1 MLKPTLHEFEA
12 LARAGYNLIPVARE
26 IAADLETPVSAFLK
40 VSRGDYSFLLESVH
54 GGEKWGR
61 YTFLGSEPS
70 LVLRA
75 RGGQL
80 DLIRPISAGGDGVAS
95 IESRRVDSCFDALRC
110 ELQRFRA
117 PELAELPRFFGG
129 AVGFLAYDLVRL
141 FEPRIPN
148 RVRDDLGVPEL
159 YLMFTDTVLV
169 FDNVRQS
176 LKIIAN
182 VALDGFA
189 SAAAGYHTAQEKIER
204 TIDRL
209 RSIAVPPHLAAW
221 AQNQHYSPPD
231 FAQRQP
237 ILESGDIAITSNMT
251 REDYVSMVM
260 AAKDYIAAGDI
271 IQVVPSQRF
280 EAPLTAHPF
289 NLYRSLRTINPS
301 PYMFYLRLG
310 DFTLAGASPETM
322 VRVEGHQ
329 ITLRPIAGTRRRGTN
344 DLEDLALER
353 ELLADPK
360 ELAEHIML
368 VDLGRNDVGRVA
380 KIGSVK
386 VTELMAVERYS
397 HVMHIVSNVIGEL
410 NDGMDAFDA
419 FRATFPQGTVSGAPK
434 IRAMEIIDELEPVR
448 RGVYAGAVGYFSFT
462 GNTDTAIAL
471 RTLLIKGERVYIQ
484 AGGGVVADS
493 DPLAE
498 YEESCNKARAMIRA
512 LSAAREFETYERA
525 VASGSGSLARAA
537 REPLRFGTGSNS

>member
-1 MLKPTLHEFEA
+1 MLRLTLSEFEA
-12 LARAGYNLIPVARE
+12 LARQGYNLLPVTHE

-40 VSRGDYSFLLESVH
+40 VARGDYSFLFESVR

-61 YTFLGSEPS
+61 YTFLGTEPS
-70 LVLRA
+70 MVVRASRGQIDLV
-75 RGGQL
+75 
-80 DLIRPISAGGDGVAS
+80 RPSAERDGIAS
-95 IESRRVDSCFDALRC
+95 IQSRPVNNCFEALRD
-110 ELQRFRA
+110 ELNRFRA

-141 FEPRIPN
+141 FEPTIPN
-148 RVRDDLGVPEL
+148 SVRDDLSVPDL

-182 VALDGFA
+182 VALDEFDSTA
-189 SAAAGYHTAQEKIER
+189 DAYRAAQEKIER
-204 TIDRL
+204 TIGRL
-209 RSIAVPPHLAAW
+209 HSYVPLPCLEPSPLSSGNSRSGASVF
-221 AQNQHYSPPD
+221 QSPVD
-231 FAQRQP
+231 GAD
-237 ILESGDIAITSNMT
+237 LVITSNMT
-251 REDYVSMVM
+251 QQQYVSMVT
-260 AAKDYIAAGDI
+260 AAKNYIAAGDI

-310 DFTLAGASPETM
+310 DLTLVGASPETM
-322 VRVEGHQ
+322 VRVEGRQ
-329 ITLRPIAGTRRRGTN
+329 ITLRPIAGTRRRGSN
-344 DLEDLALER
+344 ELEDLELER

-380 KIGSVK
+380 KIGSVE
-386 VTELMAVERYS
+386 VTELMTVERYS
-397 HVMHIVSNVIGEL
+397 HVMHIVSNVVGEL
-410 NDGMDAFDA
+410 HEGMDAFDA

-434 IRAMEIIDELEPVR
+434 IRAMQIIDGLESVR

-471 RTLLIKGERVYIQ
+471 RTLLIKGNRVYIQ

-493 DPLAE
+493 DPAAE

-512 LSAAREFETYERA
+512 LSAAREFEA
-525 VASGSGSLARAA
+525 QARDAA
-537 REPLRFGTGSNS
+537 PGGYRS

>member
-1 MLKPTLHEFEA
+1 MLTPTLSEFEA
-12 LARAGYNLIPVARE
+12 LARQGYNLIPVARE

-40 VSRGDYSFLLESVH
+40 VNRGEYSFLLESVR

-61 YTFLGSEPS
+61 YTFLGTEPS
-70 LVLRA
+70 MVLRA
-75 RGGQL
+75 SGGQI
-80 DLIRPISAGGDGVAS
+80 DVIRPAAARPDGMAS
-95 IESRRVDSCFDALRC
+95 IESRPAENCFETLRR
-110 ELQRFRA
+110 ELKRFRA
-117 PELAELPRFFGG
+117 PQLPELPRFFGG

-148 RVRDDLGVPEL
+148 RVHDDLGVPEL
-159 YLMFTDTVLV
+159 YLMFTETVLV
-169 FDNVRQS
+169 FDNVRQT
-176 LKIIAN
+176 LKIITN
-182 VALDGFA
+182 LALEEFGTT
-189 SAAAGYHTAQEKIER
+189 SAAYQAAHEKIER
-204 TIDRL
+204 TIERL
-209 RSIAVPPHLAAW
+209 HSAVVPPRLDGW
-221 AQNQHYSPPD
+221 LRNQRGCLSHPSPGQATGEGADVPT
-231 FAQRQP
+231 
-237 ILESGDIAITSNMT
+237 ISNMA
-251 REDYVSMVM
+251 REDYAAMVSR
-260 AAKDYIAAGDI
+260 AKDYIAAGDI

-310 DFTLAGASPETM
+310 DFTLVGASPETM
-322 VRVEGHQ
+322 VRVEGRQ
-329 ITLRPIAGTRRRGTN
+329 VTLRPIAGTRRRGG
-344 DLEDLALER
+344 DEAEDLALEH

-360 ELAEHIML
+360 ERAEHIML

-386 VTELMAVERYS
+386 VTELMTVERYS
-397 HVMHIVSNVIGEL
+397 HVMHIVSNVVGEL
-410 NDGMDAFDA
+410 NDGVDSFDA

-471 RTLLIKGERVYIQ
+471 RTLLIKGDRVYIQ

-493 DPLAE
+493 DPLTE
-498 YEESCNKARAMIRA
+498 YQESCNKARAMIRS
-512 LSAAREFETYERA
+512 LSAAREFETQAPR
-525 VASGSGSLARAA
+525 
-537 REPLRFGTGSNS
+537 

>member
-1 MLKPTLHEFEA
+1 MLKPTLREFES
-12 LARAGYNLIPVARE
+12 LAREGYNLIPVARE

-40 VSRGDYSFLLESVH
+40 VARGEYSFLLESVR

-61 YTFLGSEPS
+61 YTFLGTEPS
-70 LVLRA
+70 MVLRA
-75 RGGQL
+75 RGGQI
-80 DLIRPISAGGDGVAS
+80 DLIRPASAGGDGVAR
-95 IESRRVDSCFDALRC
+95 IESRRTENCFEALRH

-117 PELAELPRFFGG
+117 PEVAEFPLFFGG
-129 AVGFLAYDLVRL
+129 AVGFLAYDLVRF
-141 FEPRIPN
+141 FEPRVPN
-148 RVRDDLGVPEL
+148 SVRDDLGVPEL

-169 FDNVRQS
+169 FDNVRQT

-182 VALDGFA
+182 IALDDFG
-189 SAAAGYHTAQEKIER
+189 SAEAGYRAGDEKIER

-209 RSIAVPPHLAAW
+209 RSAAVPPSLETSEP
-221 AQNQHYSPPD
+221 NQRCSRGPGRCHKIREPGE
-231 FAQRQP
+231 
-237 ILESGDIAITSNMT
+237 IVITSNMT

-260 AAKDYIAAGDI
+260 VAKDYIAAGDI

-310 DFTLAGASPETM
+310 DFTLVGASPETM
-322 VRVEGHQ
+322 VRVEGRQ
-329 ITLRPIAGTRRRGTN
+329 ITLRPIAGTRRRGAN
-344 DLEDLALER
+344 ELEDQALER

-386 VTELMAVERYS
+386 VTELMTVERYS
-397 HVMHIVSNVIGEL
+397 HVMHIVSNVVGDL
-410 NDGMDAFDA
+410 NGGMDAFDA

-471 RTLLIKGERVYIQ
+471 RTLLIKGDRVYIQ

-493 DPLAE
+493 DPSAE
-498 YEESCNKARAMIRA
+498 YEESCNKARAMFRA
-512 LSAAREFETYERA
+512 LSLAHEFESVGA
-525 VASGSGSLARAA
+525 V
-537 REPLRFGTGSNS
+537 

>member
-1 MLKPTLHEFEA
+1 MLKPTLLEFGA
-12 LARAGYNLIPVARE
+12 LAQQGYNLIPVARE

-40 VSRGDYSFLLESVH
+40 VARGDYSFLLESVR

-61 YTFLGSEPS
+61 YTFLGTEPS

-75 RGGQL
+75 RGNQI
-80 DLIRPISAGGDGVAS
+80 DLIRPSSANADGFVS
-95 IESRRVDSCFDALRC
+95 IESRRVANTFDALRH

-117 PELAELPRFFGG
+117 PQLAELPRFFGG

-148 RVRDDLGVPEL
+148 SVRDDLGVPEL

-182 VALDGFA
+182 
-189 SAAAGYHTAQEKIER
+189 AAMDEFGDVGACYHAAEKKISDTME
-204 TIDRL
+204 RL
-209 RSIAVPPHLAAW
+209 RSNAIPPRLETALS
-221 AQNQHYSPPD
+221 NRRCSMPGNSPS
-231 FAQRQP
+231 QKISERGE
-237 ILESGDIAITSNMT
+237 ITITSNMT
-251 REDYVSMVM
+251 REDYMSLVM

-280 EAPLTAHPF
+280 EAPLTVHPF

-322 VRVEGHQ
+322 VRVDGAQ
-329 ITLRPIAGTRRRGTN
+329 ITLRPIAGTRRRGA
-344 DLEDLALER
+344 DEIEDLALER
-353 ELLADPK
+353 ELLTDPK

-386 VTELMAVERYS
+386 VSELMTVERYS
-397 HVMHIVSNVIGEL
+397 HVMHIVSNVVGDL
-410 NDGMDAFDA
+410 NEGMDAFDA

-471 RTLLIKGERVYIQ
+471 RTLLIKGDRVYIQ

-512 LSAAREFETYERA
+512 LSAAREFEAQSKDVT
-525 VASGSGSLARAA
+525 
-537 REPLRFGTGSNS
+537 

>member
-1 MLKPTLHEFEA
+1 MMLKPSLSEFET
-12 LARAGYNLIPVARE
+12 LAHQGFNLIPVARE
-26 IAADLETPVSAFLK
+26 VTADLETPVSAFLK
-40 VSRGDYSFLLESVH
+40 VARGEYSFLLESVR

-61 YTFLGSEPS
+61 YTFLGTEPS
-70 LVLRA
+70 MVLRA
-75 RGGQL
+75 RSGQME
-80 DLIRPISAGGDGVAS
+80 LIRLAAAGRNLTGS
-95 IESRRVDSCFDALRC
+95 IESRSVDNCFDALRA
-110 ELQRFRA
+110 ELQKFRA
-117 PELAELPRFFGG
+117 PQLPELPRFFGG

-141 FEPRIPN
+141 FEPKIPN
-148 RVRDDLGVPEL
+148 RVEDDLNVPEL

-169 FDNVRQS
+169 FDNVRQT
-176 LKIIAN
+176 LKVIAN
-182 VALDGFA
+182 VPLDHFGSIV
-189 SAAAGYHTAQEKIER
+189 SAHNEANARIELMLE
-204 TIDRL
+204 RL
-209 RSIAVPPHLAAW
+209 RSTPLEPTLEAHLARQTQAGLDH
-221 AQNQHYSPPD
+221 ASYRPPEHVAD
-231 FAQRQP
+231 
-237 ILESGDIAITSNMT
+237 LAITSNMT
-251 REDYVSMVM
+251 REDYVAMVR
-260 AAKDYIAAGDI
+260 AAKEYIAAGDI

-310 DFTLAGASPETM
+310 DLTLVGASPETM
-322 VRVEGHQ
+322 VRVEGRQ
-329 ITLRPIAGTRRRGTN
+329 ITLRPIAGTRPRGAN
-344 DLEDLALER
+344 ELEDLELER

-386 VTELMAVERYS
+386 VTEFMTVERYS
-397 HVMHIVSNVIGEL
+397 HVMHIVSNVVGEL
-410 NDGMDAFDA
+410 SDGMDAFDA

-471 RTLLIKGERVYIQ
+471 RTLLIKGNRVYIQ

-493 DPLAE
+493 DPNAE

-512 LSAAREFETYERA
+512 LSAAREFEDRSAMTALEQGRGKHG
-525 VASGSGSLARAA
+525 GSCAA
-537 REPLRFGTGSNS
+537 

>member
-1 MLKPTLHEFEA
+1 MLKPTLREFET

-40 VSRGDYSFLLESVH
+40 VTRGDYSFLLESVR

-61 YTFLGSEPS
+61 YTFLGTEPS
-70 LVLRA
+70 MVVRA
-75 RGGQL
+75 GGGQI
-80 DLIRPISAGGDGVAS
+80 DLIRPASAGQDGVAS
-95 IESRRVDSCFDALRC
+95 IESRRVDNCFDALHH
-110 ELQRFRA
+110 ELKRFRA
-117 PELAELPRFFGG
+117 PELPELPRFFGG

-141 FEPRIPN
+141 FEPKIPN
-148 RVRDDLGVPEL
+148 SVRDDLGVPEL

-169 FDNVRQS
+169 FDNVRQT

-182 VALDGFA
+182 VALDEFA
-189 SAAAGYHTAQEKIER
+189 SADAAYRAAHEKIER
-204 TIDRL
+204 MINRL
-209 RSIAVPPHLAAW
+209 RSAALPPCLKA
-221 AQNQHYSPPD
+221 SPPNQRGSMPGLP
-231 FAQRQP
+231 QRQQRAEP
-237 ILESGDIAITSNMT
+237 RDIAITSNMT
-251 REDYVSMVM
+251 REDYVSMVS

-310 DFTLAGASPETM
+310 DFTLVGASPETM
-322 VRVEGHQ
+322 VRVEGRQ
-329 ITLRPIAGTRRRGTN
+329 ITLRPIAGTRPRGAN
-344 DLEDLALER
+344 ELEDLALER

-360 ELAEHIML
+360 ERAEHIML

-386 VTELMAVERYS
+386 VTELMTVERYS
-397 HVMHIVSNVIGEL
+397 HVMHIVSNVVGEL

-471 RTLLIKGERVYIQ
+471 RTLLVKGDHVYIQ

-493 DPLAE
+493 DPAAE
-498 YEESCNKARAMIRA
+498 YDESCNKARAMIRA
-512 LSAAREFETYERA
+512 LSAAREFESQGRGATE
-525 VASGSGSLARAA
+525 
-537 REPLRFGTGSNS
+537 ED